1 MTKSFCFGTFS
12 FISKDIITVVID
24 YRVAPDD
31 PFPAAIIDTLS
42 TVEYVL
48 KRCQSPIHVIGQS
61 AGGNLA
67 AVMTLE
73 THRRYPGRIKR

>member
-1 MTKSFCFGTFS
+1 M
-12 FISKDIITVVID
+12 ID

-48 KRCQSPIHVIGQS
+48 ENSKSPVHIIGQS

-67 AVMTLE
+67 AVMAME
-73 THRRYPGRIKR
+73 AHRKYPGRIKR